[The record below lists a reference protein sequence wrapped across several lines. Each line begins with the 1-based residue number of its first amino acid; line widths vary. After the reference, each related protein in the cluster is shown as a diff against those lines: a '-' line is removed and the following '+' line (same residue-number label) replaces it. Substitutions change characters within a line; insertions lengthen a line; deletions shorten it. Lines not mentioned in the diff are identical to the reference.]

1 MKKILYILTILITG
15 VAFNSCEDDLLEKA
29 PLDGISDADFWKTE
43 GDLALYLNQLY
54 GSFAGWPGAGAAP
67 SYDIGTDI
75 IVPHSQW
82 FGASSTSRLDGR
94 VTIPTSGGGWSWT
107 NVRKVNYFLE
117 NAERAGE
124 GNLVEHYIG
133 EGHFFRAW
141 YYFELFKSFGA
152 LPIVTDVLSIE
163 DESILYSARN
173 SRTEVANFILSELD
187 LAIEKMETADKV
199 GASRLNKDIAAQ
211 FKARVA
217 IYEGTWEKYHQGTD
231 FAGTTD
237 GSDFLQQAA
246 DAAYSVIEGGRYSL
260 YQGTSPDVAYYDL
273 SVQTDYSGNSEVMF
287 YKHYDYLTY
296 GVQNSLWN
304 QPNLQGMSREMTQLY
319 LASDG
324 QPIGV
329 SPLFNGDETLDVIE
343 ENRDPRLAQTLM
355 APGDLDVVALDG
367 TESYFAVPDMDRCST
382 GYSIEKW
389 RSKEVDESN
398 IRTRNI
404 GYILFR
410 YAESLLIYAEAKAEL
425 GTLTQDDVDLSI
437 NKLRARVG
445 MPDLKINA
453 ITPDPNWPDY
463 GYTIPDYLQEV
474 RRERVVELFGE
485 GNRLYDLMRWRA
497 HKLFVGKRPIG
508 TSYTTEIETLYPGL
522 VVNGE
527 GFIDPLVNVL
537 ENKSG
542 YGFDSNRDYLL
553 PLPIDELTINTSL
566 DQNPGWEN

>member
-1 MKKILYILTILITG
+1 MKKILYILTIIITG
-15 VAFNSCEDDLLEKA
+15 ISFNSCEDDLLEKT

-43 GDLALYLNQLY
+43 SDLALYLNQLY
-54 GSFAGWPGAGAAP
+54 GNFAGWPGAGAAP

-82 FGASSTSRLDGR
+82 FGASSTNRLDGK
-94 VTIPTSGGGWSWT
+94 TSIPSSGGGWSWT
-107 NVRKVNYFLE
+107 NVRRANYFLE
-117 NAERAGE
+117 NAERVE
-124 GNLVEHYIG
+124 SGNLLDHYIG

-141 YYFELFKSFGA
+141 FYFELFKSFGD
-152 LPIVTDVLSIE
+152 LPIITEVVATE
-163 DESILYSARN
+163 DEDILYGAR
-173 SRTEVANFILSELD
+173 SPRTEVANFILSELD
-187 LAIEKMETADKV
+187 LAIEKMEPASQV
-199 GASRLNKDIAAQ
+199 GPSRLNKDVAAQ

-231 FAGTTD
+231 FGGSTD
-237 GSDFLQQAA
+237 GTGFLQQAA
-246 DAAYSVIEGGRYSL
+246 DAALSVIEDGRYSL
-260 YQGTSPDVAYYDL
+260 YQGTSTDEAYYDL
-273 SVQTDYSGNSEVMF
+273 SVQTDYSSNPEVML

-296 GVQNSLWN
+296 NIQNSLWN

-324 QPIGV
+324 EPIAV
-329 SPLFNGDETLDVIE
+329 STLFNGDETLDLIE
-343 ENRDPRLAQTLM
+343 TNRDPRLAQTLM
-355 APGDLDVVALDG
+355 APGDLDIIALDG
-367 TESYFAVPDMDRCST
+367 SESYFTLPDMDRCPT

-389 RSKEVDESN
+389 RSKEIDDSN
-398 IRTRNI
+398 QRTRDI

-425 GTLTQDDVDLSI
+425 GTLTQDDVNLTI
-437 NKLRARVG
+437 NKLRGRVG
-445 MPDLKINA
+445 MPDLNINA

-508 TSYTTEIETLYPGL
+508 TTYTAELEAEYPNL
-522 VVNGE
+522 VTNSE
-527 GFIDPLVNVL
+527 GFLDPLVNVL
-537 ENKSG
+537 ESG
-542 YGFDSNRDYLL
+542 GGFGFNPDRDYLL
-553 PLPIDELTINTSL
+553 PLPIDELTINEEL
-566 DQNPGWEN
+566 HQNPNWD